1 MPTFRYTATDA
12 DGQPVLGTLDASGID
27 EARSELIGKGLRIES
42 LADQTFEKIS
52 SQQAKDV
59 GQYIADLTQ
68 SSLPVSEGLRQ
79 LSYELAAQSM
89 WPSKTA
95 RILTSIADRLDAGES
110 LTDVMTAYKT
120 PRDLHAIITAGTKT
134 GRTPEAV
141 GEYTA
146 YAQAVDTTS
155 RFASISMT
163 YPLIV
168 VMAVMGV
175 GGFAFGVVIPQFKRI
190 FMDFGIELPAI
201 TQIVLQISDF
211 FQPLFQPF
219 SDSLITLL
227 IAIAAFVAM
236 LFSLPWIFWKLLSI
250 SRGMKRIRN
259 RLPIIGRVFQ
269 WSSMAKFLHLIAVL
283 INQNVPLPDALRY
296 AGAGSDDPD
305 IDDVCHDMAQQI
317 DAGERP
323 SLLRKLDGFPTG
335 FLQLLT
341 SEADKEGIPEA
352 MHSVAN
358 MYESRMRMQSAVI
371 SAIMEPFVLVFCIGL
386 PVGTIVVALFFPLI
400 KLLNDL
406 S

>member
-141 GEYTA
+141 GEHWDQITA
-146 YAQAVDTTS
+146 PVGQEELQDAFSQTKKYA
-155 RFASISMT
+155 
-163 YPLIV
+163 
-168 VMAVMGV
+168 
-175 GGFAFGVVIPQFKRI
+175 KR
-190 FMDFGIELPAI
+190 
-201 TQIVLQISDF
+201 
-211 FQPLFQPF
+211 
-219 SDSLITLL
+219 
-227 IAIAAFVAM
+227 AAKAHNF
-236 LFSLPWIFWKLLSI
+236 
-250 SRGMKRIRN
+250 
-259 RLPIIGRVFQ
+259 
-269 WSSMAKFLHLIAVL
+269 
-283 INQNVPLPDALRY
+283 
-296 AGAGSDDPD
+296 
-305 IDDVCHDMAQQI
+305 
-317 DAGERP
+317 
-323 SLLRKLDGFPTG
+323 KLDW
-335 FLQLLT
+335 
-341 SEADKEGIPEA
+341 
-352 MHSVAN
+352 
-358 MYESRMRMQSAVI
+358 
-371 SAIMEPFVLVFCIGL
+371 
-386 PVGTIVVALFFPLI
+386 
-400 KLLNDL
+400 
-406 S
+406 